1 MTSETNPLQV
11 SHVCKCELCVCVCH
25 ERNIYSK
32 IPACPPCYIRRI
44 QEHIKDCMIGVHPN
58 SVSPEEIEKQ
68 ISEWQ
73 PYSNCG
79 HRETYWEEYWE
90 KLVDDNK
97 VVYSGDIYSWLEML
111 GAPIP
116 ESLPSHHECHIC
128 ELVEIER
135 VYCLVARS
143 GHIKRLMWN
152 ATKEGR
158 NILIKRENLKK
169 KYKSL
174 IKYVLYD
181 KNQKRRYD
189 SSNVMFLPITSY
201 LL

>member
-1 MTSETNPLQV
+1 MNGT
-11 SHVCKCELCVCVCH
+11 CKCELCVCVCH
-25 ERNIYSK
+25 ERNINSK

-58 SVSPEEIEKQ
+58 SVRPEEIEKQ

-90 KLVDDNK
+90 QLVDDMK
-97 VVYSGDIYSWLEML
+97 VAYSGDIYSWLEML
-111 GAPIP
+111 GVPIP
-116 ESLPSHHECHIC
+116 ESLPDPMLLRVPGDHYECPIW
-128 ELVEIER
+128 ELDEIER

-143 GHIKRLMWN
+143 GDIKTLMRN

-181 KNQKRRYD
+181 KNKKRRYD
-189 SSNVMFLPITSY
+189 SSNVMLLQLTSY
-201 LL
+201 LI

>member
-1 MTSETNPLQV
+1 MAFTPGEFKNTCN
-11 SHVCKCELCVCVCH
+11 CELCVCVCH
-25 ERNIYSK
+25 EMSSYSK
-32 IPACPPCYIRRI
+32 IPACPPCYIRSI
-44 QEHIKDCMIGVHPN
+44 QEHIKDCMIGVHQN
-58 SVSPEEIEKQ
+58 SVCPEEIEKQ

-79 HRETYWEEYWE
+79 HRETYWDEYWE
-90 KLVDDNK
+90 QLVDNMK
-97 VVYSGDIYSWLEML
+97 VAYSGDIYSWLEML

-116 ESLPSHHECHIC
+116 ESLPNHHGFNTRILRDE
-128 ELVEIER
+128 VER

-143 GHIKRLMWN
+143 GDIKTLMWN
-152 ATKEGR
+152 ATKKGR

-189 SSNVMFLPITSY
+189 ASNVMILPITSY

>member
-1 MTSETNPLQV
+1 
-11 SHVCKCELCVCVCH
+11 
-25 ERNIYSK
+25 
-32 IPACPPCYIRRI
+32 
-44 QEHIKDCMIGVHPN
+44 MIGVHPN
-58 SVSPEEIEKQ
+58 SVRPEEIEKQ

-90 KLVDDNK
+90 QLVDDMK
-97 VVYSGDIYSWLEML
+97 VAYSGDIYSWLEML

-116 ESLPSHHECHIC
+116 ESLPDPILLRVPGDHYECPIW
-128 ELVEIER
+128 ELDEITGIIR
-135 VYCLVARS
+135 AYCLVARS
-143 GHIKRLMWN
+143 GDIKTLMWN

-181 KNQKRRYD
+181 KNKKRRYD
-189 SSNVMFLPITSY
+189 SSNVMLLQLTSY
-201 LL
+201 LI